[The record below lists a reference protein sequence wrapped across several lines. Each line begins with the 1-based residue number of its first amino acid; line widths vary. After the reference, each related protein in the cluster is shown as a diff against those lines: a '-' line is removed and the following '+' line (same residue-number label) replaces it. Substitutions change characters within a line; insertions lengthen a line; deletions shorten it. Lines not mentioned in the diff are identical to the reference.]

1 MAQELDLFIQSV
13 PMNPVF
19 DRGADTEY
27 GLQLRDMSQK
37 AIDLRGYTAKL
48 TIYPYKAAAGK
59 EGGRV
64 YDTLTTEDGR
74 LYGKSED
81 GTHTSLGE
89 DGVLWV
95 NFPKEKTQ
103 AYKWRSGWYKLE
115 IFSQSGYTY
124 RIADGKI
131 EVRD

>member
-48 TIYPYKAAAGK
+48 TIYPYKAAASKKDGK
-59 EGGRV
+59 V

-74 LYGKSED
+74 LYGKDED
-81 GTHTSLGE
+81 GNHQALGE

-95 NFPKEKTQ
+95 NFPKEVT
-103 AYKWRSGWYKLE
+103 AEYKWKKGWYKLE
-115 IFSQSGYTY
+115 IFSFGGTTY
-124 RIADGKI
+124 RIADGDI